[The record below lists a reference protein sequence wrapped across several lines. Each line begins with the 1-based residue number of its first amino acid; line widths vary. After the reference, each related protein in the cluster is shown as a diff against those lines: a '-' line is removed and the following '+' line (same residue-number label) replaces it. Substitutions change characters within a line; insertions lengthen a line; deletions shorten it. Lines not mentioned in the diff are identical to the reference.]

1 MHLTHRRYVTAHRL
15 LPNDERRGE
24 IDTLHH
30 VLVPVNWNVAVDQA
44 HTILQEMGSRIRMKL
59 LRGGNTQF
67 TENQK
72 LFQQLDMLFV
82 Y

>member
-1 MHLTHRRYVTAHRL
+1 MSQLIVYFPT
-15 LPNDERRGE
+15 NERRGE

-44 HTILQEMGSRIRMKL
+44 HTILQGMGSRMTHETSSRRDHTI
-59 LRGGNTQF
+59 
-67 TENQK
+67 
-72 LFQQLDMLFV
+72 